1 MAILDRKLRLAGAGL
16 VAVVAA
22 IVVPVLVLGARTERR
37 LGEGKPAPELSG
49 KAVRGRVVD
58 LKRLRGH
65 IVLVSFVN
73 FRAQLSGNGDLSLSQ
88 STFLRSMESQ
98 HARFGLRTIIVDA
111 TRAGGGAVLSRTDV
125 LNWTY
130 NWNLAPPIAVLPDEE
145 GTFARRFAVRRREQA
160 LGRLCPRRQPRLRD
174 PRARGPQ
181 PRLELELPRR
191 QPRRRSARRRLREV
205 RSPRRA
211 ARRRRTSGSRTG
223 RRRRPR

>member
-98 HARFGLRTIIVDA
+98 HARFGLRAIIVDA

-130 NWNLAPPIAVLPDEE
+130 NWNLAPPIAVLPDED
-145 GTFARRFAVRRREQA
+145 GTFARRFAVTKTPTTFLIDQDGVVNRRWDGFVPVASLDFAIRA
-160 LGRLCPRRQPRLRD
+160 LEG
-174 PRARGPQ
+174 
-181 PRLELELPRR
+181 
-191 QPRRRSARRRLREV
+191 
-205 RSPRRA
+205 RSP
-211 ARRRRTSGSRTG
+211 GSS
-223 RRRRPR
+223 

>member
-145 GTFARRFAVRRREQA
+145 GTFARRFAVTKTPTTFLIDQDGVVNRRWDGFVPVASLDFAIRA
-160 LGRLCPRRQPRLRD
+160 LEG
-174 PRARGPQ
+174 
-181 PRLELELPRR
+181 
-191 QPRRRSARRRLREV
+191 
-205 RSPRRA
+205 RSP
-211 ARRRRTSGSRTG
+211 GSS
-223 RRRRPR
+223 